1 MKLSSKLQILAAL
14 PLWKAACSSLIRKV
28 GGLQSFSACYKQS
41 SCTDWNEAQ
50 LPGQNWSLVTMPT
63 ELFIFPNNGL
73 LLIEIST
80 KYATYKM
87 VHLLIKIMST
97 DSSPTG
103 GILFQ
108 F

>member
-1 MKLSSKLQILAAL
+1 
-14 PLWKAACSSLIRKV
+14 
-28 GGLQSFSACYKQS
+28 
-41 SCTDWNEAQ
+41 
-50 LPGQNWSLVTMPT
+50 MPT
-63 ELFIFPNNGL
+63 ELSRLPNNDL
-73 LLIEIST
+73 LLIEISI

-103 GILFQ
+103 ELLFR